1 MNYVDREIK
10 QNLFSDSYNKYII
23 NQMKKDIV
31 ERKKIEELNKKI
43 KNIENLS
50 NWFLYIFDKSFIF
63 SKIYNMI

>member
-50 NWFLYIFDKSFIF
+50 N
-63 SKIYNMI
+63 